1 MECLTCSMREDE
13 AGKPTQSE
21 YDQLYNSPEIQ
32 YLAETQVSIGS
43 VGTPVTAASST
54 AACYDKTK
62 NTKPSAASHGQA
74 CGSCWA
80 VKIAMTESLRFGLVA
95 VTSTPFPEPFLFVA
109 HGNTASSLR
118 CTGCPSTR
126 SGEWLHCYRQ
136 RSLIRPSTHCL
147 QQTEASRTDAQSR
160 LQLSLRTA

>member
-1 MECLTCSMREDE
+1 MREDE

-80 VKIAMTESLRFGLVA
+80 MKIAMTESLRFGLVA
-95 VTSTPFPEPFLFVA
+95 VTSTPFPEPFCLWRM
-109 HGNTASSLR
+109 GPR
-118 CTGCPSTR
+118 P
-126 SGEWLHCYRQ
+126 LHCGALGVR
-136 RSLIRPSTHCL
+136 RR
-147 QQTEASRTDAQSR
+147 AQENGC
-160 LQLSLRTA
+160 TAIGYDH